1 MRKPRASVSQLSA
14 SLEAVVEKHTAA
26 AEASKR
32 GELLQSLQTMSASLM
47 AKLSKL
53 VDNVD
58 DDESSALA
66 APAEPVNREL
76 IASNDELRARLEE
89 LEDNVASI
97 RSRVLE
103 KSAAKLADQ
112 LRAATEEAQQSL
124 GPRGATAAAAAA
136 AQQQQQFEREVES
149 KFDEVA
155 STMDGVA
162 SDARDLAQRGDAA
175 LVKGAG
181 MMSAAEQARSG
192 SGASRRSPARSTVPA
207 QSRTARKERPY

>member
-89 LEDNVASI
+89 LEDDVASI

-136 AQQQQQFEREVES
+136 AQQQQFEREVES